1 MFLCVGVMYDRVHS
15 REISAYGG
23 VVNTMPKFA
32 AFMVLFALANAGLPG
47 TSGFVGEFLVILASF
62 KANVWYAFFAG
73 TTLVLGA
80 AYTLWMVKRVIFG
93 EIANDHVR
101 ELTDLNGRE
110 FLVLGVLAIA
120 VLLVG
125 LWRSRSW
132 FRRSSLKP
140 VESAMNGF
148 NVAEFNAGL
157 HYASPEIFLGLAACA
172 ILMLDLLLSDAQRS
186 WTGVLSV
193 LALLTAAVLSAVE
206 PVGQRIVALGGLYE
220 LDRMAQVLKVV
231 TLLSVAVVFVY
242 STDYLKRRAML
253 KGEYYVLG
261 LFATLGA
268 MALISAGSLITLYLG
283 LELMSLCLYAM
294 VAFDRDSGIA
304 AESAIK
310 YFVLG
315 SMASGTLLYG
325 MSIVYG
331 VTGYLEL
338 ASIALVARSGYGA
351 NIGLLFGIAFIIVG
365 IGFKL
370 GAVPFHMWIPD
381 VYEGS
386 PTCVTVFIG
395 TASKLAAFALAMRL
409 LPEALGASQ
418 PDWSQMLVVLAVL
431 SMGIGTVIAIAQ
443 TNLKRMLAYSTI
455 SHIGY
460 ILLGIL
466 AGTPQGYQAAMFYMI
481 SYVLVTSGAFGMI
494 LLLARQGFEADK
506 LVDFRGL
513 NARSP
518 WFAGMMA
525 ILMFSLAG
533 VPPFIGFWA
542 KLGVIQAVLGVSY
555 TWLAVV
561 AVLFSVVAAF
571 FYLRV
576 VKLMYFDDPTD
587 RAPIGGSTLM
597 RAVLSLNALAAFAL
611 GVVPGSLIALCQ
623 RALP

>member
-1 MFLCVGVMYDRVHS
+1 M
-15 REISAYGG
+15 
-23 VVNTMPKFA
+23 N
-32 AFMVLFALANAGLPG
+32 
-47 TSGFVGEFLVILASF
+47 SF
-62 KANVWYAFFAG
+62 
-73 TTLVLGA
+73 
-80 AYTLWMVKRVIFG
+80 
-93 EIANDHVR
+93 
-101 ELTDLNGRE
+101 
-110 FLVLGVLAIA
+110 
-120 VLLVG
+120 
-125 LWRSRSW
+125 S
-132 FRRSSLKP
+132 
-140 VESAMNGF
+140 
-148 NVAEFNAGL
+148 VAEYNLTLGL
-157 HYASPEIFLGLAACA
+157 AAPEIFLSLAACV
-172 ILMLDLLLSDAQRS
+172 ILMADLLLPEEQRQT
-186 WTGVLSV
+186 TGVLAVISLLV
-193 LALLTAAVLSAVE
+193 TAGLTLAE
-206 PVGQRIVALGGLYE
+206 PVSAKVVALGGLFE
-220 LDRMAQVLKVV
+220 LDRMAQVLKIV
-231 TLLSVAVVFVY
+231 TLLTVAVVFVY
-242 STDYLKRRAML
+242 STDYLRRRAIL

-268 MALISAGSLITLYLG
+268 MVLISAASLITLYLG

-325 MSIVYG
+325 MSILYG
-331 VTGYLEL
+331 VTGSLEL
-338 ASIALVARSGYGA
+338 AAIAGA
-351 NIGLLFGIAFIIVG
+351 VQHGFSDNVGLTFGIAFLIVG

-409 LPEALGASQ
+409 LPEALAGAQ
-418 PDWSQMLVVLAVL
+418 ADWSQMLIVL
-431 SMGIGTVIAIAQ
+431 SVLSIAIGNVVAVAQ

-466 AGTPQGYQAAMFYMI
+466 AGTAQGYQAAMFYMI
-481 SYVLVTSGAFGMI
+481 SYVVVAAGAFGMI

-506 LVDFRGL
+506 LVDFKGL

-533 VPPFIGFWA
+533 LPPFIGFWA
-542 KLGVIQAVLGVSY
+542 KLGVIQAVLDVSY

-561 AVLFSVVAAF
+561 AVLFSVVGAF
-571 FYLRV
+571 FYLRL

-587 RAPIGGSTLM
+587 STALGGSVLM
-597 RAVLSLNALAAFAL
+597 RTVLSANALLVFGLGAAPAA
-611 GVVPGSLIALCQ
+611 LIALCQ